1 MFESKVL
8 SAIKDDGVNL
18 TEFKIMARMAK
29 ELGANAKSP
38 VEVSL
43 EQLAGVLVKIG
54 LSAKRAKEV
63 AQHFEGRYLCSRPPW
78 FDVIGF
84 GRNGYLKFT
93 PRYMSGPDDRLS
105 GYHVSIDRI

>member
-8 SAIKDDGVNL
+8 SAIKNDGVNL
-18 TEFKIMARMAK
+18 TEFKIMARIAK
-29 ELGANAKSP
+29 ELGANVKAP

-43 EQLAGVLVKIG
+43 ERFAGVLVKMG
-54 LSAKRAKEV
+54 LSMDRAKEV

-78 FDVIGF
+78 FDFLGF

-93 PRYMSGPDDRLS
+93 PRYLGGPDQRLT
-105 GYHVSIDRI
+105 GYQVLIDKI